1 MNTHEKYMSRC
12 IELAKKGA
20 MDVSPN
26 PMVGCVLVHNDEII
40 GEGYHEKY
48 GEAHAEVNAIK
59 SVKNKNLLRECTLYV
74 SLEPCA
80 HHGKTPPCSDLI
92 VRKQIPEVVI
102 GTVDPFA
109 EVAGKGIEKLK
120 NNGIK
125 VTVDVLKKECLELN
139 KRFFT
144 FHEKKRPF
152 IVLKWAQTSDGF
164 IDMER
169 KAESYGEPTWI
180 TGTDALV
187 RVHQM
192 RAMEDAILVGTGT
205 AEKDNPSL
213 TVRLVEGKNPL
224 RIILDRK
231 LKLSPRLNLFD
242 NSTETLVINSIKSEK
257 KGNTELVQIDYSQN
271 ILPQILEVLYKKE
284 KLSLIVEGG
293 RKLLQSFIDQNLW
306 NEAHVFNGSK
316 TFNGGVPAPKLRGKM
331 VANEI
336 IGRDFLQIFRNPVQG
351 L

>member
-20 MDVSPN
+20 MEVSPN
-26 PMVGCVLVHNDEII
+26 PMVGCVLVHNNEII

-59 SVKNKNLLRECTLYV
+59 SVKNKDLLCECTLYV

-92 VRKQIPEVVI
+92 VRKQIPKVVI

-120 NNGIK
+120 NNGIE

-152 IVLKWAQTSDGF
+152 IILKWAQTSDGF
-164 IDMER
+164 IDVDR
-169 KAESYGEPTWI
+169 NAESYGEPTWI
-180 TGTDALV
+180 TGSDALV

-242 NSTETLVINSIKSEK
+242 NSTETLVINSLKSEK
-257 KGNTELVQIDYSQN
+257 RGNTELVQVDYSLD
-271 ILPQILEVLYKKE
+271 ILPQILEILYKKE

-306 NEAHVFNGSK
+306 DEAHIFNGSK
-316 TFNGGVPAPKLRGKM
+316 TFNGGVPAPKLSGEV

-351 L
+351 S

>member
-59 SVKNKNLLRECTLYV
+59 SVKTKNLLRECTLYV
-74 SLEPCA
+74 SLEHCA

-92 VRKQIPEVVI
+92 VTKQIPAVVI

-120 NNGIK
+120 NNGIE